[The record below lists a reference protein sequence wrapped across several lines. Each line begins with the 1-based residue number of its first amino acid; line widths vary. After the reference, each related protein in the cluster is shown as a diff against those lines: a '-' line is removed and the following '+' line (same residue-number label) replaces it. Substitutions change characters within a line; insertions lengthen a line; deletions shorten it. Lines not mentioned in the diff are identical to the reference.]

1 MSGAETIN
9 AEFVELTLDDVKVGH
24 QFSSYHEALNSLQK
38 WCNNN
43 YFPLIKRSTRPG
55 NLSCGGGPGRI
66 QLSHYCCESP

>member
-43 YFPLIKRSTRPG
+43 YFPFQTEHKAR
-55 NLSCGGGPGRI
+55 
-66 QLSHYCCESP
+66 